1 MKKTTSLE
9 LSIRLESKK
18 EVSKTRHGF
27 GEFIGN
33 EKNSGG
39 PEYLFY
45 SQILQVVIDKN
56 SSETFLWKSVW
67 QSIF

>member
-1 MKKTTSLE
+1 MVRNWEIMKKTTSLE

-18 EVSKTRHGF
+18 GVSKTRHGF

-45 SQILQVVIDKN
+45 SQILQVVIDKIPQKH
-56 SSETFLWKSVW
+56 S
-67 QSIF
+67 

>member
-1 MKKTTSLE
+1 MVRNWEIMKKTTSLE

-18 EVSKTRHGF
+18 GVSKTRHGF
-27 GEFIGN
+27 GEFIG
-33 EKNSGG
+33 NSGG

-56 SSETFLWKSVW
+56 SSETFL
-67 QSIF
+67 

>member
-9 LSIRLESKK
+9 LSISI
-18 EVSKTRHGF
+18 SHGF